1 MNNLRW
7 TGYSWL
13 RIYEFMAG
21 LIQLWH
27 GAVVRLG
34 GGDEMTSLVDRCGSG
49 IWIYDPKMAK
59 MGVISTGWNCLG

>member
-1 MNNLRW
+1 
-7 TGYSWL
+7 
-13 RIYEFMAG
+13 MAG

-34 GGDEMTSLVDRCGSG
+34 GGGEMTSLVDRCGSG